1 MTLTEERLANSW
13 NRTCIFC
20 NEKSPDFTDENLD
33 IHYWR
38 DCPMLCSCPL
48 CHLIVEIPVLTAHMH
63 DECDN
68 KKLVKQ
74 CSRCKECIM
83 TAEFQ
88 SHVERQTCLPASII
102 PGVARCPLCHM
113 DVPHG
118 ESGWKTHLLQNG
130 CSRKKKDSDIGSE
143 TNLDVAHVEN
153 KSNSDETTTA
163 VLKAAEPKISKGK
176 KKEDGISETN
186 LNLAPSE
193 NVNQTTP
200 AVLKPANGLKK
211 PKSVIK
217 SATK

>member
-13 NRTCIFC
+13 NR
-20 NEKSPDFTDENLD
+20 L
-33 IHYWR
+33 
-38 DCPMLCSCPL
+38 PMLCSCPL

-68 KKLVKQ
+68 KKLVKH
-74 CSRCKECIM
+74 
-83 TAEFQ
+83 
-88 SHVERQTCLPASII
+88 HVERQTCLPASII

-118 ESGWKTHLLQNG
+118 ESGWKTHL
-130 CSRKKKDSDIGSE
+130 KKKDSDIGSE
-143 TNLDVAHVEN
+143 TNLDWLMS
-153 KSNSDETTTA
+153 KISSNSDETTTA
-163 VLKAAEPKISKGK
+163 VLKAAEPKMSKGK

-193 NVNQTTP
+193 MLIQTTP

-217 SATK
+217 SATNKSIDN